1 MNLLSLI
8 IIFLAL
14 AIVASIAFI
23 AWELTSE
30 EIMPRQDKEEPGVSK
45 ESNESPGSGEQT

>member
-1 MNLLSLI
+1 MNLLSLL

-14 AIVASIAFI
+14 AVVISIAYI
-23 AWELTSE
+23 AWDLTSE
-30 EIMPRQDKEEPGVSK
+30 EVMPRGDKKEPGGSK

>member
-8 IIFLAL
+8 LIFLAL
-14 AIVASIAFI
+14 AVVGSIAYI

-30 EIMPRQDKEEPGVSK
+30 KSMPRSDEKEPGESK
-45 ESNESPGSGEQT
+45 ESNDSPGPGEQT

>member
-14 AIVASIAFI
+14 AVVASIAYI
-23 AWELTSE
+23 AWDLTSE
-30 EIMPRQDKEEPGVSK
+30 EVMPRGDKVEPGVSK

>member
-14 AIVASIAFI
+14 AIVGAIAFI

-30 EIMPRQDKEEPGVSK
+30 RVMPRADEVEPGGPKESK
-45 ESNESPGSGEQT
+45 EPPGPGESS